1 MHGMQVPSSEPV
13 RVDKWLWA
21 ARLVKTRQLGAE
33 AVKGGRVHING
44 RAVKP
49 SKDVGPG
56 DRLELTTGP
65 VTVTVVVRA
74 TAERRGPA
82 ALAQQL
88 YDETAE
94 SIAGREAYAQQRRL
108 EAQAMA
114 QTPSYYDRGGRP
126 TKRDRRRFEQDRE
139 ARRARPER

>member
-1 MHGMQVPSSEPV
+1 MVAMQEPSTEPV

-33 AVKGGRVHING
+33 AVKGGRVHVNG

-49 SKDVGPG
+49 SKDVAPG

-65 VTVTVVVRA
+65 VKVTVVVRA

-82 ALAQQL
+82 SLAQRL

-94 SIAGREAYAQQRRL
+94 SVAGREAYAQQRRL
-108 EAQAMA
+108 ENQAMA

-126 TKRDRRRFEQDRE
+126 TKRDRRRFEADRE
-139 ARRARPER
+139 ARRTREG

>member
-1 MHGMQVPSSEPV
+1 MQEPSSDPV

-21 ARLVKTRQLGAE
+21 ARLVKTRPLGAE
-33 AVKGGRVHING
+33 AVKGGRVQING
-44 RAVKP
+44 HAAKP
-49 SKDVGPG
+49 SKDVRPG

-65 VTVTVVVRA
+65 VKVTVVIKG

-82 ALAQQL
+82 SLAQQL

-94 SIAGREAYAQQRRL
+94 SIAGREAYAEQRRL

-126 TKRDRRRFEQDRE
+126 TKRDRRRFETDRE
-139 ARRARPER
+139 QRRDRDRGGSR